1 MKLYILWT
9 ISMYLLS
16 RYIGMKLY
24 ILWTIDGIFPTYV
37 TTMYKDLTS
46 DRMSYQGVMKP
57 DVNSGGCSSTNWV
70 IMGIQWMVVL
80 VGAGFISELGVG
92 TLKPIYLLNGGIA
105 LNAWWPLK
113 FIS

>member
-1 MKLYILWT
+1 
-9 ISMYLLS
+9 
-16 RYIGMKLY
+16 
-24 ILWTIDGIFPTYV
+24 
-37 TTMYKDLTS
+37 
-46 DRMSYQGVMKP
+46 
-57 DVNSGGCSSTNWV
+57 
-70 IMGIQWMVVL
+70 MVVL